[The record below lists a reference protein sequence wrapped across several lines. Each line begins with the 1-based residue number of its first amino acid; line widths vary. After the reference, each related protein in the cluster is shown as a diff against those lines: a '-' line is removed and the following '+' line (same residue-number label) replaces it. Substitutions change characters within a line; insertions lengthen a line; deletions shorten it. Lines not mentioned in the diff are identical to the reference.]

1 MTVRAGCSVLHKA
14 PPSTYSPL
22 KLPFEKS
29 CPSSAVGCWF
39 FGTWVH
45 LLPRIVRFL
54 NKPIFPSSQHSS
66 LGFGLLS
73 QEQPNLS
80 LVTTRWPNPA
90 VHRPGF
96 SPVPPHPSD
105 GTAWSPISLSLSLCT
120 CSWTKSRLLGRAVK
134 ITCVDA
140 HKRLSSVPRQGRLWT
155 NAPRYFY
162 FLRPIPSGDCTFTKE
177 MADGSCIIFY
187 ILIVFPKTGTSTLL
201 YA

>member
-1 MTVRAGCSVLHKA
+1 M
-14 PPSTYSPL
+14 
-22 KLPFEKS
+22 
-29 CPSSAVGCWF
+29 GCWF

-54 NKPIFPSSQHSS
+54 NKPFFPSSQHSS
-66 LGFGLLS
+66 LSFGLLS

-140 HKRLSSVPRQGRLWT
+140 HKRLSSVARQGRLWT